1 MAIITLG
8 IPTLV
13 IAVLT
18 ILLGVLILLLPRI
31 LRWAIGLYLIV
42 SGIVALIGVLVK

>member
-18 ILLGVLILLLPRI
+18 ILLGILVLLLPKI

-42 SGIVALIGVLVK
+42 SGLTALISVLIK